1 VVSDWCLPLADTL
14 ASRSSPTD
22 RTSRAEGQSLRLLAS
37 AGAAADGPVSGLKTH
52 DRHRTTP
59 SHAMRDETILARG
72 RAARTLPMARH
83 ARPLATARA
92 VAAQQCAR
100 GARATSRQAGL
111 GPWPWEGLSQPQ
123 LAGMADGRWQ
133 AGQPDA
139 WLLGLRNRTRI
150 LIASSRQQQASAAEV
165 FGLRPLCAPGDEH
178 GTPGQLA
185 QHMPLSRPRTE
196 RGGGLYLA
204 PCGGI
209 ATCAGGGGTR
219 ERCRVRG

>member
-1 VVSDWCLPLADTL
+1 VVVSDWCLPLADTL

-100 GARATSRQAGL
+100 GARVRPAGRQGWGL
-111 GPWPWEGLSQPQ
+111 GLGSIGRASASLSW
-123 LAGMADGRWQ
+123 LAWQMADGR
-133 AGQPDA
+133 
-139 WLLGLRNRTRI
+139 LGSQMHGCWGCAT
-150 LIASSRQQQASAAEV
+150 
-165 FGLRPLCAPGDEH
+165 GLEF
-178 GTPGQLA
+178 
-185 QHMPLSRPRTE
+185 
-196 RGGGLYLA
+196 
-204 PCGGI
+204 
-209 ATCAGGGGTR
+209 
-219 ERCRVRG
+219 